1 MLVEANSGRH
11 EASSSLP
18 QMTSDWTVGAA
29 QGLFLLDGLIWLGLA
44 VSTALW
50 ASTSGSSLYWIL
62 AILMLGNSAVLAVL
76 GLTLRRTRP
85 LIYFLGLAI
94 LVVNIV
100 LTLTDQF
107 GLLDLLTLLLDMVLL
122 TLLLATRSLYVR
134 GASLTR

>member
-1 MLVEANSGRH
+1 
-11 EASSSLP
+11 
-18 QMTSDWTVGAA
+18 MTSDWTVGAA